1 MIPDKD
7 GNYYPVDELVIPVP
21 FGIAD
26 FFDSKLF
33 QKTFEDVGHF
43 VAYNNERE
51 ENFNEYLAWLV
62 DEVSR

>member
-51 ENFNEYLAWLV
+51 ANFNEYLAWLV